1 MKRFFKR
8 NISLVSGLL
17 AAVVAI
23 LISLLHYYGN
33 TYFPE
38 LYGFIAAF
46 TIILFVVGAVFVGR
60 AFEKLKRTAML
71 DELTQLWNKRY
82 FNIRLAEELERSKRK
97 GSPLCVAYVDVDDFK
112 TINDKYGHVV
122 GDSVLINMA
131 DIFKRNTRNLDI
143 VSRWGGDE
151 FVIIFPDTTPRYG
164 LLIANRFKK
173 AVAGSKDCCYTTISV
188 GFVDIREGWE
198 VEDVLREVDF
208 MLQKAKTIKNSVVA
222 SDFN

>member
-8 NISLVSGLL
+8 NISLISGLL
-17 AAVVAI
+17 GAFAAI
-23 LISLLHYYGN
+23 LLFLLHYYGN
-33 TYFPE
+33 AHFSEYND
-38 LYGFIAAF
+38 LIVAF
-46 TIILFVVGAVFVGR
+46 TITLFTFAGVLIGR
-60 AFEKLKRTAML
+60 LFEKMKRTAML
-71 DELTQLWNKRY
+71 DDLTQLWNKRY

-112 TINDKYGHVV
+112 TINDKLGHVV
-122 GDSVLINMA
+122 GDSVLIHMA
-131 DIFKRNTRNLDI
+131 DILKRNTRNLDI

-173 AVAGSKDCCYTTISV
+173 AVAASKDCCYTTISV
-188 GFVDIREGWE
+188 GFVEIHEEWQ

-208 MLQKAKTIKNSVVA
+208 MLQKAKTIKNSVFA
-222 SDFN
+222 SEFN